1 MFEKPIFKV
10 SFPELE
16 AQTLKWWK
24 IENILEKSIKQR
36 PENMSKTFFDGP
48 STANGAPHHGHM
60 LTFALK
66 DIYPRYWTMQGY
78 RVNRSIGWDCQGI
91 PVEYEVEKKLGFTE
105 KKDIEKFGIEKFNQ
119 LCRESVLEHRDRIIE
134 LEERMG
140 RLANDTEEYATM
152 DSDYIE
158 SVWWSLSELYKK
170 DLLYEGFKVV
180 PYSTRAGTTLSNA
193 EVALGGY
200 KPIVD
205 TAVTV
210 IFPVIDRDFS
220 ILAWTTTPWTLPT
233 NFALAVGKDLK
244 YSKVKTLKGNFVV
257 ASDLVESVFGDQE
270 HSILEEILGEELI
283 GLEYKPLFDYF
294 KGRKNCF
301 KVYDG
306 FHVTTE
312 SGTGIVHLA
321 PYGAEDNE
329 IFQKVGIESLDVLD
343 DTGTFT
349 DEIKDYAG
357 MFYKKANKYITKD
370 LTERERLLKAEDYTH
385 DMPMC
390 WRTNTPLIYKPIT
403 SWYVAMSKLRNELVN
418 NNKSVGWMPEHI
430 KEGRFGHWLAEI
442 KDWGIS
448 RSRYWGTPLPV
459 WKSESGKVKVIGS
472 FEEIENLTGT
482 KISDPH
488 RPFVDDI
495 KFTIDGEE
503 YTRIKDVIDVWYDSG
518 AMPFAR
524 FHYPFENKELFTQ
537 KFPAEYIAEGV
548 DQTRGW
554 FYSLM
559 AISTALFGKSPYKQV
574 VVNGMVLADDGQK
587 LSKSKQNYTDPNE
600 LLDKFGADSIR
611 LNFFSTPIVAGEDTT
626 ISDKTLKVMN
636 QEYMLPI
643 WNMYSFIVTYSNL
656 HNLELSKIRV
666 NPTQA
671 KNIWLLSK
679 FNLMVREVT
688 ESLDKYKIS
697 QALREIKDFM
707 EEFSKWYIRISRADF
722 ANGNRESLQIIYQV
736 YIDLLKVL
744 SPFSPFITEYLYQKL
759 VIPIDKEAPESIH
772 LTDYPVS
779 YEKEINQEILLDMEK
794 VKVVVETGFKL
805 RDQSAIK
812 VRQPLLELSVS
823 NLVLKDWMKEII
835 ATEINVKN
843 VSEGDLIDTISL
855 TDNTITIFLD
865 TKLTEELKQEG
876 LVREIIRN
884 LQMVR
889 KKEKL
894 SMEQRIVLSIDAN
907 KALENTIKKNQYIIK
922 IPVGVDEFIYTK
934 FDTEENI
941 HSIKVENSEIKVAIR
956 VL

>member
-1 MFEKPIFKV
+1 MFEKPVFKV
-10 SFPELE
+10 SFPEIE
-16 AQTLKWWK
+16 AQILKWWK
-24 IENILEKSIKQR
+24 IENILEKSIQQR
-36 PENMSKTFFDGP
+36 PLNNQKTFFDGP
-48 STANGAPHHGHM
+48 ITANGAPHHGHM

-66 DIYPRYWTMQGY
+66 DIYPRYWTMKGF

-119 LCRESVLEHRDRIIE
+119 LCRESVLEHRDRIID

-152 DSDYIE
+152 DKDYIE
-158 SVWWSLSELYKK
+158 SVWWSLSELYNKG
-170 DLLYEGFKVV
+170 LLYEGFKVV

-200 KPIVD
+200 KAVVD

-210 IFPVIDRDFS
+210 KFPVVGKDFS

-233 NFALAVGKDLK
+233 NFALAVGQDLK
-244 YSKVKTLKGNFVV
+244 YAKVKTADGNFVI
-257 ASDLVESVFGDQE
+257 ALDLVENVFGGQE
-270 HSILEEILGEELI
+270 YTVMEEFLGKDLL
-283 GLEYKPLFDYF
+283 GLEYEPLFDYF
-294 KGRKNCF
+294 KGRENCF

-343 DTGTFT
+343 DSGAFT
-349 DEIKDYAG
+349 DEIKDYEG

-370 LTERERLLKAEDYTH
+370 LTERGRLYKSEDYTH

-472 FEEIENLTGT
+472 YSELTELSGIT
-482 KISDPH
+482 IDDPH

-495 KFTIDGEE
+495 TFIIEGEE
-503 YTRIKDVIDVWYDSG
+503 YSRIKDVIDVWYDSG

-524 FHYPFENKELFTQ
+524 FHYPFSNQELFKQ

-559 AISTALFGKSPYKQV
+559 AISTALFGESPYKQV

-587 LSKSKQNYTDPNE
+587 LSKSKQNYTSPDE
-600 LLDKFGADSIR
+600 ILDKFGADAIR
-611 LNFFSTPIVAGEDTT
+611 FNFFSTPIVMGEDTT

-643 WNMYSFIVTYSNL
+643 WNIYAFIVTYFNL
-656 HNLELSKIRV
+656 HKIEISQTRIQ
-666 NPTQA
+666 PKQA

-679 FNLMVREVT
+679 FNLMVQQVT
-688 ESLDKYKIS
+688 DSLDKYKTS

-707 EEFSKWYIRISRADF
+707 EEFSKWYIRISRSDF
-722 ANGNRESLQIIYQV
+722 ADGNQESLQMIYQI

-744 SPFSPFITEYLYQKL
+744 APFAPFITEYLYQKL
-759 VIPIDKEAPESIH
+759 VISINKDAKESIH
-772 LTDYPVS
+772 LMEYPIFYDTEVD
-779 YEKEINQEILLDMEK
+779 ELILSDMEK

-812 VRQPLLELSVS
+812 VRQPLSEISVTNLEM
-823 NLVLKDWMKEII
+823 KDWMKKII
-835 ATEINVKN
+835 ATEINVKK
-843 VSEGDLIDTISL
+843 VSEGTLEGALSL
-855 TDNTITIFLD
+855 TENTIAIFLD
-865 TKLTEELKQEG
+865 TELTQELREEG
-876 LVREIIRN
+876 IVREIVRN

-894 SMEQRIVLSIDAN
+894 SMEQRIKITI
-907 KALENTIKKNQYIIK
+907 NTNQDLQDIIIKNQDIIK
-922 IPVGVDEFIYTK
+922 IPVGVDEFVYDEIL
-934 FDTEENI
+934 
-941 HSIKVENSEIKVAIR
+941 VENFNIIKIEGIEIKVVIQ

>member
-48 STANGAPHHGHM
+48 ITANGAPHHGHM

-722 ANGNRESLQIIYQV
+722 ANGNRESLQIIYHV

-922 IPVGVDEFIYTK
+922 IPVGVEEFIYTK

>member
-48 STANGAPHHGHM
+48 ITANGAPHHGHM

-78 RVNRSIGWDCQGI
+78 RVNRSIDWDCQGI

>member
-1 MFEKPIFKV
+1 M
-10 SFPELE
+10 
-16 AQTLKWWK
+16 
-24 IENILEKSIKQR
+24 
-36 PENMSKTFFDGP
+36 
-48 STANGAPHHGHM
+48 
-60 LTFALK
+60 
-66 DIYPRYWTMQGY
+66 
-78 RVNRSIGWDCQGI
+78 
-91 PVEYEVEKKLGFTE
+91 EKKLGFTE

>member
-1 MFEKPIFKV
+1 
-10 SFPELE
+10 
-16 AQTLKWWK
+16 
-24 IENILEKSIKQR
+24 
-36 PENMSKTFFDGP
+36 
-48 STANGAPHHGHM
+48 
-60 LTFALK
+60 
-66 DIYPRYWTMQGY
+66 
-78 RVNRSIGWDCQGI
+78 
-91 PVEYEVEKKLGFTE
+91 
-105 KKDIEKFGIEKFNQ
+105 
-119 LCRESVLEHRDRIIE
+119 
-134 LEERMG
+134 
-140 RLANDTEEYATM
+140 
-152 DSDYIE
+152 
-158 SVWWSLSELYKK
+158 
-170 DLLYEGFKVV
+170 
-180 PYSTRAGTTLSNA
+180 
-193 EVALGGY
+193 
-200 KPIVD
+200 
-205 TAVTV
+205 
-210 IFPVIDRDFS
+210 
-220 ILAWTTTPWTLPT
+220 
-233 NFALAVGKDLK
+233 
-244 YSKVKTLKGNFVV
+244 
-257 ASDLVESVFGDQE
+257 
-270 HSILEEILGEELI
+270 
-283 GLEYKPLFDYF
+283 
-294 KGRKNCF
+294 
-301 KVYDG
+301 
-306 FHVTTE
+306 
-312 SGTGIVHLA
+312 
-321 PYGAEDNE
+321 
-329 IFQKVGIESLDVLD
+329 
-343 DTGTFT
+343 
-349 DEIKDYAG
+349 
-357 MFYKKANKYITKD
+357 
-370 LTERERLLKAEDYTH
+370 
-385 DMPMC
+385 
-390 WRTNTPLIYKPIT
+390 
-403 SWYVAMSKLRNELVN
+403 MSKLRNELVN

>member
-48 STANGAPHHGHM
+48 ITANGAPHHGHM